1 MAFLIREKGLPEE
14 LESVVQDLWKLRV
27 LYLGDKISNQSK
39 EATSP
44 QTFSTQEPDT
54 EAEDDPLVLSSRR
67 NKLREKPTL
76 IDCLA
81 LCYLGMITLRLPVT
95 PGDIYKW
102 TTEENMPYMNA
113 IRLLPPS
120 MKIRLP
126 STYHNAFSPYALLNL
141 RRFYSSVANLQVAME
156 QMFSIVW
163 PPLNVPVLLFQYL
176 KHLALPIELY
186 DATIRLGDRLG
197 YDFVLYTTPNHKL
210 SMFDLPEARLI
221 SCLIVCVKLMYP
233 FDNTKCYPRK
243 LTEPAA
249 TGIDWNVWSRL
260 VHQKRDQGR
269 GGEHRYTTERL
280 TQVGEND
287 VFSMSNHQID
297 QYLDFYLTNF
307 MDEEYLQTKEAAD
320 GLQAAL
326 YNMFPVV
333 SDGTISSQ
341 GLLKHHQYDEK
352 LNFVKAV
359 HSATK
364 EVKVFSGEEHEPP
377 RPGARYTQYSQEN
390 ALPDHVRQFFEEAG
404 RVAGLTIDMLL
415 RCVQHIER
423 KIARGHDRRKE
434 EGNWDVEHT

>member
-1 MAFLIREKGLPEE
+1 
-14 LESVVQDLWKLRV
+14 
-27 LYLGDKISNQSK
+27 
-39 EATSP
+39 
-44 QTFSTQEPDT
+44 
-54 EAEDDPLVLSSRR
+54 
-67 NKLREKPTL
+67 
-76 IDCLA
+76 
-81 LCYLGMITLRLPVT
+81 MITLRLPVT

-120 MKIRLP
+120 MKTRLP
-126 STYHNAFSPYALLNL
+126 STYHSAFSPYALLNL

-156 QMFSIVW
+156 QIFSIVW

-233 FDNTKCYPRK
+233 FDNTKCYPRR

-249 TGIDWNVWSRL
+249 TVIDWNVWSRL
-260 VHQKRDQGR
+260 VHQKRDQGK
-269 GGEHRYTTERL
+269 GVEHRYTTERL

-333 SDGTISSQ
+333 SDGTISPQ

-352 LNFVKAV
+352 LKFVKAV
-359 HSATK
+359 HNATK

-390 ALPDHVRQFFEEAG
+390 TLPDHVRHFFEEAG
-404 RVAGLTIDMLL
+404 RVAGLTMDMLL
-415 RCVQHIER
+415 SCVQHVER

-434 EGNWDVEHT
+434 EGKWDVEHR